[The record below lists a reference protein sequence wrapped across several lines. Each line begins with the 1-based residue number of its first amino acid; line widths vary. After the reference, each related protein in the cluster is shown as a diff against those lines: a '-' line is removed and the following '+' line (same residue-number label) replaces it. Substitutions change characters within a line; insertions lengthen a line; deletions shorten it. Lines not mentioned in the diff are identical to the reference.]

1 MVVPTSA
8 VLRTGERD
16 IVFVS
21 HGQGRMEARR
31 IEVGGRFEDFYE
43 VSRGLKLG
51 EEVVAAA
58 NFLIDAESQVQG
70 AIASWGGAE
79 R

>member
-1 MVVPTSA
+1 
-8 VLRTGERD
+8 
-16 IVFVS
+16 
-21 HGQGRMEARR
+21 MEARR